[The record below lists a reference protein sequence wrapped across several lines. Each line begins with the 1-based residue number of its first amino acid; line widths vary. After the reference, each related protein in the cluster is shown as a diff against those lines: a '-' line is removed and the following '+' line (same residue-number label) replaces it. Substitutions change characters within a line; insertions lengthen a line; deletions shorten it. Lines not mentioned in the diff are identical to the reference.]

1 MKPINILIIE
11 LRNEYLEL
19 TRKISKAKFAVKTL
33 PFDEDE
39 VSLINDQI
47 WNMERYAAMIL
58 DRAEYAK
65 KKEAADD
72 K

>member
-1 MKPINILIIE
+1 MKPTNILIIE

-19 TRKISKAKFAVKTL
+19 KRKISKAEFAVKTL
-33 PFDEDE
+33 PFDKDE

-58 DRAEYAK
+58 NRAEYAK